1 MPHSVW
7 KPFAITM
14 LGNETITVIDEY
26 IDYLFAVRESK
37 AQKKKKRRN
46 KILILKMQF

>member
-1 MPHSVW
+1 MPHSLW

-37 AQKKKKRRN
+37 AQKKERKEIKY
-46 KILILKMQF
+46 